1 MVEKG
6 MNPAALKKINRDKV
20 YKYIYQQKEVSKQ
33 QIVQD
38 LHLGLSTVSQN
49 LNELE
54 QEGRIRRDRIF
65 NQQVEEKHKS
75 SRLLKMIVLVLDL
88 VY

>member
-38 LHLGLSTVSQN
+38 LHLGLSTV
-49 LNELE
+49 
-54 QEGRIRRDRIF
+54 IVIF

>member
-54 QEGRIRRDRIF
+54 QEGRIRRERYF
-65 NQQVEEKHKS
+65 QSTGGRK
-75 SRLLKMIVLVLDL
+75 
-88 VY
+88 

>member
-38 LHLGLSTVSQN
+38 LHLGLSSVS
-49 LNELE
+49 
-54 QEGRIRRDRIF
+54 
-65 NQQVEEKHKS
+65 
-75 SRLLKMIVLVLDL
+75 
-88 VY
+88 